1 MFKSVLTDRQKGQ
14 QKQAKKACRHTEKKI
29 SKILFQ
35 KRSYRQKGHVKMFAV
50 ISLHS
55 ISPHCSAK
63 QPLVCTVVQN
73 SHTSAYQCKKPLA
86 RIVVQNRHQ
95 SAQQC
100 KIAISLHS
108 SAKQTLVH
116 MAVQNR
122 HQSTQQCK
130 IRVSLVCIVVQ
141 NSHQST
147 QQCQIAISLR
157 STAKQSLVQQQCK
170 IAINPH
176 SRAK

>member
-14 QKQAKKACRHTEKKI
+14 QKQAKKACRQTDKKI

-73 SHTSAYQCKKPLA
+73 SHKSAYQFKIDISLHSGAKQTLVHMA
-86 RIVVQNRHQ
+86 VQNSHQ
-95 SAQQC
+95 STQQC

-108 SAKQTLVH
+108 SSKQPLVY
-116 MAVQNR
+116 
-122 HQSTQQCK
+122 
-130 IRVSLVCIVVQ
+130 IVVQ
-141 NSHQST
+141 NKGT
-147 QQCQIAISLR
+147 ISLH
-157 STAKQSLVQQQCK
+157 SSAKLPLVRIVVQNNGTICLPLHD
-170 IAINPH
+170 ITLP
-176 SRAK
+176 